1 MGINIHDLN
10 DKFNTASLSFLS
22 NERQE
27 ASNLQELSEKELK
40 TSGGAGGY
48 GPRTVVVSDDDL
60 DVYIIDNS
68 VPTNFVYDPEP
79 VEIEPNRRIR
89 LYNGNLVMRKNG
101 DIDIT
106 FSDSDSSSSSS

>member
-10 DKFNTASLSFLS
+10 DKFNAASLSLS
-22 NERQE
+22 NEQQT
-27 ASNLQELSEKELK
+27 SDLQELSAKELK
-40 TSGGAGGY
+40 TSGGANIY
-48 GPRTVVVSDDDL
+48 GSRTVVVSDDDL
-60 DVYIIDNS
+60 DVYIIDDS

-79 VEIEPNRRIR
+79 VRIKPGRKIE
-89 LYNGNLVMRKNG
+89 LYNGDLFMRKNG